1 VATAGRLVVF
11 EGGEGSGKST
21 QVARLAAALASRGIA
36 HRALREPGGTPLG
49 AEIRQLLLH
58 RDDEMEPRAEALLFM
73 ASRAELI
80 TREIGPALGRGEV
93 VLLDRFF
100 LSTYAY
106 QIGGR
111 SLPETEV
118 REANR
123 LATAGLVPDLTL
135 LLVVSPEAGL
145 ARAARRS
152 SALDRIES
160 TGSTFH
166 RRVADAFARF
176 AEPEWQRAHPE
187 CGPIVSID
195 ASGTEAEVGG
205 RVARTLAARWP
216 GTFPGVQASDQ

>member
-21 QVARLAAALASRGIA
+21 QVARLAATLAARGIA

-49 AEIRQLLLH
+49 TEIRQLLLH

-80 TREIGPALGRGEV
+80 AREISPALARGEI

-106 QIGGR
+106 QIAGR
-111 SLPETEV
+111 SLPEEEV

-123 LATAGLVPDLTL
+123 LATGGLVPDLTL
-135 LLVVSPEAGL
+135 LLVLPPEAGL
-145 ARAARRS
+145 ARAAQRS
-152 SALDRIES
+152 STLDRIES
-160 TGSTFH
+160 TGSAFH
-166 RRVADAFARF
+166 RRVSDAFTRF
-176 AEPEWQRAHPE
+176 AEPEWQRTHPE
-187 CGPIVSID
+187 CGPIVSVD
-195 ASGTEAEVGG
+195 ANGSEAEVSR
-205 RVARTLAARWP
+205 RVERTVAARWP
-216 GTFPGVQASDQ
+216 GTFPEPRASHQ